1 MNIDIMNCKTNF
13 KTYFILNGLYKDVFT
28 KNFKRCNMKSKSK
41 QPPNKYVEAFKP
53 YLLTLLFWQYLLL
66 YI

>member
-1 MNIDIMNCKTNF
+1 
-13 KTYFILNGLYKDVFT
+13 
-28 KNFKRCNMKSKSK
+28 MKSKSK

-53 YLLTLLFWQYLLL
+53 YLLTLCIWQYLLL